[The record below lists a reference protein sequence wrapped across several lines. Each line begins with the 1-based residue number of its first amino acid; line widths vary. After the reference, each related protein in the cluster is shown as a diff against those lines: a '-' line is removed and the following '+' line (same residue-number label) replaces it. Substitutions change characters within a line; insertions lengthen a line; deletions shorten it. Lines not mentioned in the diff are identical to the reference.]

1 MIFHQK
7 LGVNFVKLEFSFQI
21 FEGVGDC
28 YCNEMDLFIMEG
40 RKDEKKV
47 VPPWNNNLEKKL
59 APLCCVSK
67 SYSLV

>member
-21 FEGVGDC
+21 FEGVGGC

-40 RKDEKKV
+40 KKDEKKNG
-47 VPPWNNNLEKKL
+47 PPLK
-59 APLCCVSK
+59 
-67 SYSLV
+67 